1 MRSVVIKQSGS
12 LKHIEGFFHKDRT
25 RRVYQLLNEYGRRG
39 VELLRDATPNDS
51 GKTASGWDY
60 EIQTTSAGISL
71 FWTNNNVKDGV
82 PIAILIQYGHATR
95 GGTYVQGID
104 YINPALRS
112 IFQEMADKLWKEVV
126 Y

>member
-1 MRSVVIKQSGS
+1 MRSVIIKQSGS

-39 VELLRDATPNDS
+39 VDLLRDATPHDS

-60 EIQTTSAGISL
+60 QIQMNSNGISL

-112 IFQEMADKLWKEVV
+112 IFEEMADKLWKEVV
-126 Y
+126 